1 MRSKLLTTVVV
12 SGLLLAAGQA
22 FAQTPDTGTAPAAEA
37 PAAEAPAKPA
47 KPMHKKH
54 HAGKKHHAK
63 KAAPTPAK

>member
-37 PAAEAPAKPA
+37 PA